1 MRIIGYIEHPNL
13 KITVF
18 KNEGKVSVQLESGL
32 NVQLYKFRD
41 GEGVDNLE
49 QARQLI
55 DSAFVAKVQASMQ
68 QMHAL
73 RQDALAV
80 LNPPAEHEFEVIV

>member
-41 GEGVDNLE
+41 GEGVENGRD
-49 QARQLI
+49 
-55 DSAFVAKVQASMQ
+55 
-68 QMHAL
+68 HGL
-73 RQDALAV
+73 R
-80 LNPPAEHEFEVIV
+80 PFGGRGGESTTR